1 MAKIAPRSAR
11 LTVEEAVYEFGEA
24 RSTIQRALIR
34 AGKAPGDDG
43 RWSTAQIR
51 SALTQ
56 LRQPSPQQRRLL
68 KARAEKLEYEIKQR
82 RADLIPAAEVSAQLA
97 RIGAALGRVIDHSK
111 LEAREKADLN
121 QDLLQ
126 LSAHRPVSASTG
138 PSKRKRKRRKRTLG

>member
-1 MAKIAPRSAR
+1 MAKIAPRAAR

-82 RADLIPAAEVSAQLA
+82 RADLIPAAHGFAPIA
-97 RIGAALGRVIDHSK
+97 RIRAAFGRGSDHSK
-111 LEAREKADLN
+111 LVGR
-121 QDLLQ
+121 
-126 LSAHRPVSASTG
+126 
-138 PSKRKRKRRKRTLG
+138 

>member
-34 AGKAPGDDG
+34 AGKAPG
-43 RWSTAQIR
+43 
-51 SALTQ
+51 
-56 LRQPSPQQRRLL
+56 
-68 KARAEKLEYEIKQR
+68 
-82 RADLIPAAEVSAQLA
+82 